1 VHGTFYAVED
11 LRAKLWCPENDKD
24 WDMWDNETGVSSW
37 RFCSVVAPWLG
48 GKGDGLAEYGVAYDL
63 CRGQERWG
71 GKLASI
77 REVLAVKGRVP
88 ELEGRPFMKVG
99 ELEWHMRDVHGCVG
113 E

>member
-1 VHGTFYAVED
+1 MGWRSMVSRTICV
-11 LRAKLWCPENDKD
+11 
-24 WDMWDNETGVSSW
+24 GV
-37 RFCSVVAPWLG
+37 RNG
-48 GKGDGLAEYGVAYDL
+48 G
-63 CRGQERWG
+63 G

-99 ELEWHMRDVHGCVG
+99 ELEGHMRDVHGCVG